1 MEPYQLRVRLDHPG
15 QLFKADDI
23 SPTDPRYTE
32 YTAQPALDTVRE
44 ELLIKTLPKDQPV
57 ELLLEVPEE
66 HIHPTT
72 ETQLNE
78 AVHRYLFVESK
89 LDQESFQSRG
99 PVFRRLL
106 VVSVIVFFAI
116 QVIAITVKNLTNA
129 EDYYITDSLSEGL
142 AVTSWVILWVPV
154 QFLTVDAWQRNLRRR
169 RLRAINRMQVRVVA
183 SPD

>member
-1 MEPYQLRVRLDHPG
+1 VEPFQLRIRLDHPG

-57 ELLLEVPEE
+57 ELLLE
-66 HIHPTT
+66 
-72 ETQLNE
+72 LNE
-78 AVHRYLFVESK
+78 AVHRYLQVENK

-99 PVFRRLL
+99 PVVRRLL
-106 VVSVIVFFAI
+106 VVSIAVFFAI
-116 QVIAITVKNLTNA
+116 QMVAITIKNLTNA
-129 EDYYITDSLSEGL
+129 EDYYLTDSLAEGL

-154 QFLTVDAWQRNLRRR
+154 QFLTVDAWQRSLRRR
-169 RLRAINRMQVRVVA
+169 RLGSINRMQVRLVPT
-183 SPD
+183 PD